1 MENQD
6 CIYLGKILKP
16 FSYNGEL
23 KIYIEDLYVD
33 QIKEL
38 DYFLLKIQGSY
49 IPYTIKAITKNKSNI
64 FRISLDG
71 IDSEDLA
78 KKLAGVEIYV
88 ENNLIKSEVIEKNN
102 NYIFVDYVIYN
113 KNSIIGKIID
123 IVENKNQDLFEVV
136 VNEKRILIPIVDEF
150 VVNIDND
157 NKKII
162 MNLPEG
168 LTDL

>member
-1 MENQD
+1 M
-6 CIYLGKILKP
+6 
-16 FSYNGEL
+16 
-23 KIYIEDLYVD
+23 
-33 QIKEL
+33 
-38 DYFLLKIQGSY
+38 
-49 IPYTIKAITKNKSNI
+49 
-64 FRISLDG
+64 
-71 IDSEDLA
+71 
-78 KKLAGVEIYV
+78 
-88 ENNLIKSEVIEKNN
+88 IKSKVLEKNN

-113 KNSIIGKIID
+113 NNSIIGKIID

-136 VNEKRILIPIVDEF
+136 FNEKRILIPIIDEF

>member
-16 FSYNGEL
+16 FSYKGEL
-23 KIYIEDLYVD
+23 KIYIEDFYID

-38 DYFLLKIQGSY
+38 DSFLLKIQGSY
-49 IPYTIKAITKNKSNI
+49 IPFTIKAITKNKSNI

-78 KKLAGVEIYV
+78 KKLTGIEIYS
-88 ENNLIKSEVIEKNN
+88 ENNLIKSENLKTNK
-102 NYIFVDYVIYN
+102 NYIFIDFVIYN
-113 KNSIIGKIID
+113 NNSIIGKIID
-123 IVENKNQDLFEVV
+123 IIENKNQDLFVV
-136 VNEKRILIPIVDEF
+136 VFNEKRILIPLVDEF
-150 VVNIDND
+150 VVKIDND
-157 NKKII
+157 NKKIL

>member
-16 FSYNGEL
+16 FSYKGEL
-23 KIYIEDLYVD
+23 KIYIEDFYID

-38 DYFLLKIQGSY
+38 DSFLLKIQGSY
-49 IPYTIKAITKNKSNI
+49 IPFTIKAITKNKSNI

-78 KKLAGVEIYV
+78 KKLTGIEIYS
-88 ENNLIKSEVIEKNN
+88 ENNLIKSENLKTNK
-102 NYIFVDYVIYN
+102 NYIFMDFVIYN
-113 KNSIIGKIID
+113 NNSIIGKIID
-123 IVENKNQDLFEVV
+123 IIENKNQDLFVV
-136 VNEKRILIPIVDEF
+136 VFNEKRILIPLVDEF
-150 VVNIDND
+150 VVKIDND
-157 NKKII
+157 NKKIL

>member
-1 MENQD
+1 M
-6 CIYLGKILKP
+6 
-16 FSYNGEL
+16 
-23 KIYIEDLYVD
+23 
-33 QIKEL
+33 
-38 DYFLLKIQGSY
+38 
-49 IPYTIKAITKNKSNI
+49 
-64 FRISLDG
+64 
-71 IDSEDLA
+71 
-78 KKLAGVEIYV
+78 
-88 ENNLIKSEVIEKNN
+88 IKSEVIEKNN

-162 MNLPEG
+162 MNLPVG